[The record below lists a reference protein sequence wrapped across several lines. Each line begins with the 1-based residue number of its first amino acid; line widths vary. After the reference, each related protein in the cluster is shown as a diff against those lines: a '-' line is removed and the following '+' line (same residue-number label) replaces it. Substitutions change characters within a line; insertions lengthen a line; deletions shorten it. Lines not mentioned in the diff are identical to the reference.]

1 MDTYQLKMVDR
12 SGGVIHTFLDFDVT
26 EVKWRLNSW
35 GSLNFNIGILDAQAI
50 LMRTNCL
57 KSEIQ
62 LWRNGILIFWG
73 PLVRADSSFQSKR
86 INCQAL
92 GLLYYF
98 SRRHAGPPSGTYPF
112 LNKSFETGITSWST
126 FNTTTPTATSIHARG
141 NQAIMVSPINAAA
154 DPDAFIYQTIT
165 VVDTSPAG
173 FFNGFT
179 VSAWS
184 YWSSYVTAGNNCLP
198 PFERGLYVNAWDRS
212 SGSYVDENWSTINNN
227 TPKQEFVRHQVDIL
241 FRTGV
246 TTDIQLRLYA
256 PALATAWDAISA
268 ATELIIG
275 GPGDGA
281 PLNWGNIVWRL
292 ANSAISQPGL
302 PSPDFRITVAPQ
314 VASSVLTMREFLQ
327 SEQFNFYE
335 AMQEA
340 VQQDALDF
348 DVVWNAGGTTR
359 TFESYAPRKGT
370 LKTSGTVRTGAGG
383 NVKDFGYDID
393 GQQTS
398 TDLRLLLTQGGGSG
412 PTREFGWAY
421 DTATLDGLLLSEV
434 LSAPSDLP
442 LDSIDPLVLEALAR
456 KKSLVRIPKVTVWNK
471 RPNDLVN
478 IIKPG
483 DTIPLQLAYGGFVQE
498 NANWRVIEMTY
509 HPRSDTIELELN
521 LP

>member
-1 MDTYQLKMVDR
+1 MDTYQLKMVNR
-12 SGGVIHTFLDFDVT
+12 SGGLVYNFPDFDVT
-26 EVKWRLNSW
+26 EVKWRLNAW
-35 GSLNFNIGILDAQAI
+35 GSLSFNIGIMDAQAS

-73 PLVRADSSFQSKR
+73 PLVRAEAGFESKR

-98 SRRHAGPPSGTYPF
+98 ARRHAGPPSGQYPF
-112 LNKSFETGITSWST
+112 LNKSFESGMANWST
-126 FNTTTPTATSIHARG
+126 HNSTTSATSIRARNDLG
-141 NQAIMVSPINAAA
+141 IMVSPVNAATA
-154 DPDAFIYQTIT
+154 PDAYIYQTIT

-184 YWSSYVTAGNNCLP
+184 NWVSYVIGSNNCLP
-198 PFERGLYVNAWDRS
+198 PYERGLYVNAWDRS
-212 SGSYVDENWSTINNN
+212 TASYVDENWSTINNN
-227 TPKQEFVRHQVDIL
+227 TPKEEFIRHQVDIL

-256 PALATAWDAISA
+256 PGLATVWDAVSA
-268 ATELIIG
+268 ATELVIG
-275 GPGDGA
+275 GPGDGG

-292 ANSAISQPGL
+292 ANSCVGQTGL
-302 PSPDFRITVAPQ
+302 PNPDFRITIGSQ
-314 VASSVLTMREFLQ
+314 VVSSVKTMREFLQ

-340 VQQDALDF
+340 VAEDALDF

-359 TFESYAPRKGT
+359 TFESYAPRKGSH
-370 LKTSGTVRTGAGG
+370 KTTGTVKTGPGG
-383 NVKDFGYDID
+383 NVKDFAYDVD

-398 TDLRLLLTQGGGSG
+398 TDIRLLHTQGGGSG
-412 PTREFGWAY
+412 PTREYGWLY
-421 DTATLDGLLLSEV
+421 DIGLDGLLLSEV
-434 LSAPSDLP
+434 LQMPSDIP
-442 LDSIDPLVLEALAR
+442 LDAIDRLTYEAIIR
-456 KKSLVRIPKVTVWNK
+456 KKNLVRIPKVTVWNK

-483 DTIPLQLAYGGFVQE
+483 DTISLILSYGGFVQE
-498 NANWRVIEMTY
+498 NATWRVMEMTY
-509 HPRSDTIELELN
+509 RPREDTVELELN